1 MRGNGNSNLLI
12 INIIISFFIFSLF
25 FWLKEVINVVNIP
38 SSSFSLLCTYLA
50 YKCKKKLLHWR
61 VSLCFSLSLC
71 LFLSICVC
79 MEKSMACLVGAIVIL
94 WCCISHVTSDASD
107 HRYMKG
113 DSVPFYANKVGPF
126 HNPRSDFKSMLLS
139 LSTIHVYASDFRTF
153 QSQQF
158 KKKYF
163 LLLLL
168 CYDGVTILRMRFPLD
183 FGCLAS
189 FIP

>member
-1 MRGNGNSNLLI
+1 
-12 INIIISFFIFSLF
+12 
-25 FWLKEVINVVNIP
+25 
-38 SSSFSLLCTYLA
+38 
-50 YKCKKKLLHWR
+50 
-61 VSLCFSLSLC
+61 
-71 LFLSICVC
+71 
-79 MEKSMACLVGAIVIL
+79 
-94 WCCISHVTSDASD
+94 
-107 HRYMKG
+107 MKG
-113 DSVPFYANKVGPF
+113 DFVPFYANKVGPF
-126 HNPRSDFKSMLLS
+126 HNPRSDFKSISLS